1 MSELLRSWS
10 RVVVLL
16 LITVIAGC
24 GGKKEPDA
32 AKSEEEKAGT
42 ASDKRVIPIRRDV
55 KSLDGNWVFVVT
67 VQGRDSYIWIV
78 RQFKGEDGKYQAEIA
93 DSSNDKYEPKIVASE
108 FNEKSVRLQ
117 IKNAVALIDF
127 EGEFDGVAIRGSLAN
142 GPQEI
147 YPARLLPTEAD
158 KLGTYVST
166 ALPPGADVFM
176 KTIKAMESQPQPKV
190 ILQLAREHRTSPVAL
205 DAVFG
210 LLTLSSRA
218 KFDDETVHAI
228 IDQYLDLSKVWGQ
241 RMNAQAEV
249 LTAQQLI
256 TAGRL
261 PADAIKHLDE
271 AEKLLGDRA
280 APMKPQLQMFRDQ
293 AQIHLALSKSHSKS
307 EAERAAAHVE
317 LQDGLKKQPYNADIL
332 LALAEYSAANKQTDA
347 AIEYY
352 STIAALPL
360 LEQFIMARRAGQ
372 PAGDPLPS
380 DVLKKL
386 WTERHGNTDGLQPH
400 LAKIYHDEISSLRKQ
415 VREQVPTVPAADVG
429 NHTVLV
435 EFFTGGQMPPAV
447 ATEIAVDAVRETY
460 QSAQVV
466 ALRYHQH
473 IPGPDGL
480 VNQDSEDRLA
490 FYGQS
495 RTPLLTLDGAIM
507 DPDQV
512 PYGGFMQ
519 SSGTA
524 YTILRAV
531 IDARLKQT
539 TPIKLELSGK
549 IEGDE
554 LKIEANVTG
563 ASEELLPTLK
573 LRLALAEENVEA
585 TLVNGIRDHAMVVR
599 EMPGGARGIAPKKGE
614 LKFSYSMP
622 VSDLQQHL
630 DDYLTRYEGG
640 KKIEIPAEMKPPV
653 RNPLYLVGWV
663 QDDKGDTSRPEVGRA
678 ILQTAIVPVAGS
690 GGAAASTT
698 TSSAAPAATTAPD
711 TPPAPALPE

>member
-1 MSELLRSWS
+1 MSDLLRSWV
-10 RVVVLL
+10 RVGLL
-16 LITVIAGC
+16 LLVTVTAGC
-24 GGKKEPDA
+24 GGKTEPDA
-32 AKSEEEKAGT
+32 AKPDDEKAGS
-42 ASDKRVIPIRRDV
+42 AGDNKRVIPIRRDV
-55 KSLDGNWVFVVT
+55 KSLDGNWVLVVT

-93 DSSNDKYEPKIVASE
+93 DSSNDKYEPKIVESDI
-108 FNEKSVRLQ
+108 NDKTVRLQ
-117 IKNAVALIDF
+117 IKNSVALIDF
-127 EGEFDGVAIRGSLAN
+127 EGEFDGVAIRGTLAN

-158 KLGTYVST
+158 KLATYVPT

-176 KTIKAMESQPQPKV
+176 KAIKAMENQPQPKV

-210 LLTLSSRA
+210 LLTLNSRA
-218 KFDDETVHAI
+218 KFDDEMVHAI
-228 IDQYLDLSKVWGQ
+228 IEQYLDLSKVWGP
-241 RMNAQAEV
+241 RMNAQAEM

-261 PADAIKHLDE
+261 PADAIQHLDQ
-271 AEKLLGDRA
+271 AEKLLGERA
-280 APMKPQLQMFRDQ
+280 ASIKPQLQMFRDQ
-293 AQIHLALSKSHSKS
+293 AQIHLSLAKSHSKN
-307 EAERAAAHVE
+307 EADRAAAHVE

-332 LALAEYSAANKQTDA
+332 LALAEYCVADKQTDA

-360 LEQFIMARRAGQ
+360 LEQFILARRAGQ

-386 WTERHGNTDGLQPH
+386 WTERHGNTDGLQAH
-400 LAKIYHDEISSLRKQ
+400 LSKVYHDAIGSLRKQ
-415 VREQVPTVPAADVG
+415 LRGQVPTLPTADVG
-429 NHTVLV
+429 NHAVLV

-447 ATEIAVDAVRETY
+447 ATEIAVDTVRETY
-460 QSAQVV
+460 PSSQVV

-495 RTPLLTLDGAIM
+495 RIPLLTLDGAIM

-531 IDARLKQT
+531 IDARLKQS
-539 TPIKLELSGK
+539 TPIKIELSGK

-554 LKIEANVTG
+554 LKLDANVTG

-585 TLVNGIRDHAMVVR
+585 LLVNGIRDHAMVVR

-614 LKFSYSMP
+614 LKFSYTMP

-630 DDYLTRYEGG
+630 DDYLNRFEGG
-640 KKIEIPAEMKPPV
+640 KKIEIPKEMKPPV
-653 RNPLYLVGWV
+653 RGPLYLVGWV
-663 QDDKGDTSRPEVGRA
+663 QDDKSDASRPEVGRA

-690 GGAAASTT
+690 GGAAAPTAT
-698 TSSAAPAATTAPD
+698 PTAAAATAPD

>member
-1 MSELLRSWS
+1 MSDLLRSS
-10 RVVVLL
+10 YRVALL
-16 LITVIAGC
+16 LLAVVMAGC
-24 GGKKEPDA
+24 GGKSEPEVL
-32 AKSEEEKAGT
+32 KSGEEKTAG
-42 ASDKRVIPIRRDV
+42 DQRIIPIRRDV
-55 KSLDGNWVFVVT
+55 KSLDGNWVLLVT

-78 RQFKGEDGKYQAEIA
+78 GIKKGDDGKYQAEIV
-93 DSSNDKYEPKIVASE
+93 DSSNDKYDPKIVSSE
-108 FNEKSVRLQ
+108 ISDKSVRLQ

-127 EGEFDGVAIRGSLAN
+127 EGDFDGVAIRGTLAN

-158 KLGTYVST
+158 KLATYVSN
-166 ALPPGADVFM
+166 ALPPGADVFL
-176 KTIKAMESQPQPKV
+176 KAIKSMENQPQPNV
-190 ILQLAREHRTSPVAL
+190 ILQLAHEHRTSPVAL

-210 LLTLSSRA
+210 LLTLNARA
-218 KFDDETVHAI
+218 KFDDATVHAI
-228 IDQYLDLSKVWGQ
+228 IERYLELSKVWGT
-241 RMNAQAEV
+241 RMNAQAEM
-249 LTAQQLI
+249 LIAQQLI
-256 TAGRL
+256 TAGRMPGEAL
-261 PADAIKHLDE
+261 QHLDA
-271 AEKLLGDRA
+271 AEKLMGERA
-280 APMKPQLQMFRDQ
+280 TAIKPQLQMFRDQ
-293 AQIHLALSKSHSKS
+293 AQIHQSLAKSHSKS
-307 EAERAAAHVE
+307 AEDRAAAHTE
-317 LQDGLKKQPYNADIL
+317 LQEGLKKQPYNADIL
-332 LALAEYSAANKQTDA
+332 LALAEYCLAEKQTDA

-352 STIAALPL
+352 STLSALPL
-360 LEQFIMARRAGQ
+360 LEQFILARRAGQ

-380 DVLKKL
+380 DILKKL
-386 WTERHGNTDGLQPH
+386 WTERHGNTDELQAH
-400 LAKIYHDEISSLRKQ
+400 LSKIYRDVIGKLRKQ
-415 VREQVPTVPAADVG
+415 LREQVPTVPPADSG

-460 QSAQVV
+460 PTSQVV

-480 VNQDSEDRLA
+480 VNQDGEDRLA

-495 RTPLLTLDGAIM
+495 RVPLLTLDGAMM

-539 TPIKLELSGK
+539 TPIQLALSGK

-563 ASEELLPTLK
+563 ASEEMLSTLK

-622 VSDLQQHL
+622 VGDLQQHL
-630 DDYLTRYEGG
+630 DDYLSRYESG
-640 KKIEIPAEMKPPV
+640 KKIEIPKEMKPPI

-663 QDDKGDTSRPEVGRA
+663 QDDRTDSSRPEVGRA
-678 ILQTAIVPVAGS
+678 ILQTAIVPVVGS
-690 GGAAASTT
+690 GAAETPATT
-698 TSSAAPAATTAPD
+698 PSESPAETTAPD
-711 TPPAPALPE
+711 KPPAPALPQE